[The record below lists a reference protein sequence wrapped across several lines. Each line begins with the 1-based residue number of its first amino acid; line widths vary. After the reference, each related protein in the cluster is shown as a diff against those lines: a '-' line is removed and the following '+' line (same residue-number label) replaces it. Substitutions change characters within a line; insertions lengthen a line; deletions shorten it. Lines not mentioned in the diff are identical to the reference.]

1 MEKKE
6 LKKRIVEYVGKNIS
20 YGYGDC
26 SFQIDYTSPDGVEHI
41 YEEDDTG
48 DINPTFMEFLE
59 DFALDV
65 IQQEIDRARE
75 DTFTKQDYKYLLS
88 EVTKSLDSVAGVD
101 KEMTDYHKSIIKKI
115 EAKLARI
122 GV

>member
-6 LKKRIVEYVGKNIS
+6 LKKRIVEYVSKNIS

-26 SFQIDYTSPDGVEHI
+26 SFQIDYTSPDGVEYI
-41 YEEDDTG
+41 YEEDDAG

-65 IQQEIDRARE
+65 IQQEIDRANLDLLRKIVDRE
-75 DTFTKQDYKYLLS
+75 GY
-88 EVTKSLDSVAGVD
+88 
-101 KEMTDYHKSIIKKI
+101 TDETIVS
-115 EAKLARI
+115 RI
-122 GV
+122 GKEFARLSKLTK